1 MKVETTSATPD
12 AALLLARAQVS
23 FHSRVGHLALFL
35 VATGMSVALA
45 SLLATED
52 GLPARTMAGLAVL
65 LAINISW
72 AAYAA
77 WVLAARRTLL
87 FNHRVVAG
95 RIAFAATMVFTLGAA
110 AIGAATGAAAAWLAA
125 GLGIA
130 LVAAAIALLARAK
143 RDLAMLQL
151 RRAAL
156 EARLSGVAQ

>member
-1 MKVETTSATPD
+1 MKVETTSATPE
-12 AALLLARAQVS
+12 AAMLLARAQVS
-23 FHSRVGHLALFL
+23 FRSRVGHLALFL

-52 GLPARTMAGLAVL
+52 GLPARTIAGLAVL

-72 AAYAA
+72 AAYAV

-110 AIGAATGAAAAWLAA
+110 AIGAATGAAAAWLAV